1 MKGTIESSRT
11 VATENRKAYAYKNAT
26 IEVVRVRNLKL
37 GFPVSGSKYNCDK
50 LYPIINNQF

>member
-1 MKGTIESSRT
+1 